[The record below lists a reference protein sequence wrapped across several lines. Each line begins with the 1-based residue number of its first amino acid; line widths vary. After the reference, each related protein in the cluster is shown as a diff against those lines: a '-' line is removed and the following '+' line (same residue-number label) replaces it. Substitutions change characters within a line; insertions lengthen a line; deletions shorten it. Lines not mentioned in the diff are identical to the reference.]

1 MKAVNIQYVF
11 RAHEGQLLIGFF
23 DVLHDLH
30 DTQHILLCLH
40 FSESASNVSCSCIHN
55 IFVQNH
61 LKLAFTNMIEIVLLL
76 FLFLLQLLALYPSRL

>member
-30 DTQHILLCLH
+30 DTQLVLLCLH
-40 FSESASNVSCSCIHN
+40 FSESASTVSCSCIHN
-55 IFVQNH
+55 IFVRNR
-61 LKLAFTNMIEIVLLL
+61 LKLAFTNTIEILFL